1 MRTIIEIPDT
11 LIHRLK
17 NLLEQIP
24 VSSEIEKKAA
34 SVRKELKI
42 RLPNAIIKATADCEN
57 ALLIS
62 RNTKDFPEDDP
73 SVSVPYR
80 L

>member
-24 VSSEIEKKAA
+24 VSSEIAKKAA
-34 SVRKELKI
+34 SVRKE
-42 RLPNAIIKATADCEN
+42 
-57 ALLIS
+57 
-62 RNTKDFPEDDP
+62 
-73 SVSVPYR
+73 
-80 L
+80 